1 MRRRPGIT
9 GLQNVAA
16 TLSIAR
22 NFQNQLGLVGENMA
36 KVGTDVMKKQR
47 LGMVRSQLEKF
58 ACKHKV
64 IHSPAFSSI
73 LKEKKT

>member
-9 GLQNVAA
+9 GLHNVAA
-16 TLSIAR
+16 TL
-22 NFQNQLGLVGENMA
+22 NQLGLVGENMA

-73 LKEKKT
+73 SKQKKT

>member
-1 MRRRPGIT
+1 MWR
-9 GLQNVAA
+9 L
-16 TLSIAR
+16 LS
-22 NFQNQLGLVGENMA
+22 NYQNQLGLVGDNMA

-64 IHSPAFSSI
+64 LSRFGAI
-73 LKEKKT
+73 